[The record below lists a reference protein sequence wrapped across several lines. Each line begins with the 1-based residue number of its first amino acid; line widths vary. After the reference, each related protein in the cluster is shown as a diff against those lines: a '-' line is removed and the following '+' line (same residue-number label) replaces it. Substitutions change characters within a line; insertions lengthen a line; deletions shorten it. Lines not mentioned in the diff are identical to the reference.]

1 MTTLFS
7 AAMVQTAAE
16 SPGDA
21 VLVDDGR
28 VAAVGWRGDL
38 LPEADRE
45 HRHERAVIIPGLR
58 DAHIHPVGYA
68 AALNGTTLGAVGSLA
83 DLTGVLR
90 DAAAALPDSAALIAT
105 RFDDASV
112 VERRLPTRVDL
123 DQAVADR
130 PALIHRYCGHIA
142 VANSA
147 ALSAAGVT
155 ADTPDPGG
163 GSFDRDD
170 DGVPTGVLRETAV
183 DLVTAHLEDAARP
196 GPDQVVDAL
205 MRLAGLGITSI
216 GAMLGLGDGPWAS
229 LGDEVE
235 LMVSIA
241 DDLPIIVH
249 GLIIARSGDGLIDA
263 KRRIDGAG
271 PRLGWIGLKL
281 FADGSLGGHTAA
293 MHAPYTD
300 GPDEL
305 GMLRL
310 TDDDLEL
317 VDAALELGGIVAI
330 HAIGDRANTA
340 VLDHYQALI
349 DRGVAAD
356 RLRLEH
362 ASVLAPGDIE
372 RIGAMGIIASVQPAF
387 IGSETEWLGARVG
400 EDRLSRT
407 YPFASLQTAGATLAG
422 GSDSPVESPDPF
434 AGMALARDRA
444 GMVPKESVD
453 GAAALRMFT
462 DGGAAALGEPSPLA
476 VGSPCDLVFVDLNPL
491 QVTPDEL
498 REIRVLETVVAG
510 AEVAVDRSRSF
521 WVDSE
526 ASTRR

>member
-7 AAMVQTAAE
+7 AAVVQTADG

-21 VLVDDGR
+21 ILVTDGR
-28 VAAVGWRGDL
+28 VTAAGWRDDL
-38 LPEADRE
+38 VAETDHE
-45 HRHERAVIIPGLR
+45 HRHPGAVIIPGLR

-68 AALNGTTLGAVGSLA
+68 AALTGTTLGAVGSLGELA
-83 DLTGVLR
+83 GVLR
-90 DAAAALPDSAALIAT
+90 HAAAELPDDAPLIAI

-130 PALIHRYCGHIA
+130 PTLIHRYCGHIA
-142 VANSA
+142 IANSV

-155 ADTPDPGG
+155 ADTPDPAG

-170 DGVPTGVLRETAV
+170 NGVPTGVLRETAV
-183 DLVTAHLEDAARP
+183 DLVTAHLKDAARP
-196 GPDQVVDAL
+196 GPDQLADAL

-216 GAMLGLGDGPWAS
+216 GAMLGLGDGPWAN

-241 DDLPIIVH
+241 DDLPITVH
-249 GLIIARSGDGLIDA
+249 GLVITRSSDGLADA
-263 KRRIDGAG
+263 KRKIDGAG

-300 GPDEL
+300 DPAEL
-305 GMLRL
+305 GTMRL
-310 TDDDLEL
+310 SDGDLEL
-317 VDAALELGGIVAI
+317 VDAALDLGGMVAI

-340 VLDHYQALI
+340 VLDHYESLI
-349 DRGVAAD
+349 DQGVAPE

-400 EDRLSRT
+400 EDRLART
-407 YPFASLQTAGATLAG
+407 YPFASLLAAGATLAG

-434 AGMALARDRA
+434 TGIALARDRR
-444 GMVPKESVD
+444 GLTPKEGLD
-453 GAAALRMFT
+453 AAGALRMFT
-462 DGGAAALGEPSPLA
+462 AGGARALGEPAPLA
-476 VGSPCDLVFVDLNPL
+476 IGSSADLVFVDRDPL
-491 QVTPDEL
+491 QVTPEEL
-498 REIRVLETVVAG
+498 RETRVLATVVAG
-510 AEVAVDRSRSF
+510 TEVSVDRNRPF

>member
-7 AAMVQTAAE
+7 AAMVQTAAG

-21 VLVDDGR
+21 VLVDGGR

-45 HRHERAVIIPGLR
+45 HLHEGAVIIPGLR

-68 AALNGTTLGAVGSLA
+68 AALNGTTLGAVGSLG

-90 DAAAALPDSAALIAT
+90 HAAAGLPAGAPLIAT

-112 VERRLPTRVDL
+112 VERRLPTRGDL

-155 ADTPDPGG
+155 ADTPDPAG
-163 GSFDRDD
+163 GSIDRDG

-183 DLVTAHLEDAARP
+183 DLVTGYLEDAARP
-196 GPDQVVDAL
+196 GPDQVADAL

-241 DDLPIIVH
+241 DDLPITVH
-249 GLIIARSGDGLIDA
+249 GLIIARTSAGLVDA

-271 PRLGWIGLKL
+271 PRLGWLGLKL

-293 MHAPYTD
+293 MQASYTD
-300 GPDEL
+300 DPEEL
-305 GMLRL
+305 GTMRL
-310 TDDDLEL
+310 SDGDLEL
-317 VDAALELGGIVAI
+317 VDAALELGGMVAI

-340 VLDHYQALI
+340 VLDHYEMLI
-349 DRGVAAD
+349 DRGVAAT

-400 EDRLSRT
+400 EDRLART
-407 YPFASLQTAGATLAG
+407 YPFASLQSAGATLAG

-444 GMVPKESVD
+444 GMVREESVD
-453 GAAALRMFT
+453 GAAALGVFT

-476 VGSPCDLVFVDLNPL
+476 VGSAADFVVLDRNPAA
-491 QVTPDEL
+491 VTPDGL
-498 REIRVLETVVAG
+498 RGTRVLATVVGG
-510 AEVAVDRSRSF
+510 AEVRVDRSQAF
-521 WVDSE
+521 WV
-526 ASTRR
+526 